1 MDLSVVET
9 RPECNWNIQVQHT
22 RPYYGSSVVRCL
34 YPLLRNVAIQQR
46 YVRMAYYILKIL
58 WTDFTVQVIEG
69 TLYHS
74 RYVRILPSRRKSQD
88 RYIYLDRPATFFDY
102 YL

>member
-1 MDLSVVET
+1 MIVLYLKVATIV
-9 RPECNWNIQVQHT
+9 PMF
-22 RPYYGSSVVRCL
+22 RCS
-34 YPLLRNVAIQQR
+34 YVLLLLV
-46 YVRMAYYILKIL
+46 AYYILKIL